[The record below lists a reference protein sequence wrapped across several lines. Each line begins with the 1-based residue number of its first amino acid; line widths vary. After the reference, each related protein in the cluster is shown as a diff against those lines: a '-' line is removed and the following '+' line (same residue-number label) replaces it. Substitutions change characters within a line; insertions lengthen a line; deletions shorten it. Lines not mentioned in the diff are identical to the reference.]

1 LTRLPARQCA
11 RADRKSP
18 FHGQQSSFTA
28 PFKVVLAADIMSSK
42 MRMFPFCSDAIKE
55 SSDRMDGN
63 IILNIRNQQN
73 THENQPNSG
82 RRIFYRAFAS
92 ANPFV

>member
-1 LTRLPARQCA
+1 PSSDAMRS
-11 RADRKSP
+11 RKSEITRSRAAVIV
-18 FHGQQSSFTA
+18 HGSLQGRVGGRHHVEQ
-28 PFKVVLAADIMSSK
+28 

-63 IILNIRNQQN
+63 IFLNIRNQQN